1 MRISNAHNTNIEK
14 FSLFLL
20 YLFILRP
27 TFNSIC
33 QFILYSIV
41 IYGVYFL
48 VWFLYVNRRV
58 EKSCFS
64 SLWGDSEINYST
76 RFRREISFRWCF
88 TDVEVEGLA
97 SLSALEINLCISIV
111 LSVMVQACCSTLGNI
126 SVTVIG
132 RLLYEFF
139 GSTQQIYYFHW
150 ITLSR
155 WHQFWRKNMKL
166 WALIFMSRL
175 LVFDGWRVGFIGF
188 FLI

>member
-1 MRISNAHNTNIEK
+1 LPVYFVFHSNLWRIL
-14 FSLFLL
+14 FSLVFVCQSKGWEV
-20 YLFILRP
+20 LF
-27 TFNSIC
+27 F
-33 QFILYSIV
+33 
-41 IYGVYFL
+41 
-48 VWFLYVNRRV
+48 
-58 EKSCFS
+58 KSLGC
-64 SLWGDSEINYST
+64 DSEINYST

-97 SLSALEINLCISIV
+97 SLWALEINLCISIV
-111 LSVMVQACCSTLGNI
+111 LSVMVQACCSILGNI

>member
-1 MRISNAHNTNIEK
+1 MSIEGLRSLVFQVFGLRFWNKLFNTLTSRDFIPLMFYWCRSWRFG
-14 FSLFLL
+14 FSLS
-20 YLFILRP
+20 LR
-27 TFNSIC
+27 N
-33 QFILYSIV
+33 QF
-41 IYGVYFL
+41 VYF
-48 VWFLYVNRRV
+48 Y
-58 EKSCFS
+58 CIICDGS
-64 SLWGDSEINYST
+64 SMLQHSRKYQRNGD
-76 RFRREISFRWCF
+76 W
-88 TDVEVEGLA
+88 
-97 SLSALEINLCISIV
+97 
-111 LSVMVQACCSTLGNI
+111 
-126 SVTVIG
+126 